1 VFNYVSVSF
10 PLSQNPPQRISSFTL
25 RQERYAHETIKVR
38 FRDWGIRYTSVKPG
52 DPVKCVLR
60 GKNNSREWV
69 GYVHEIRPNITPGAN
84 FTEVTFIG
92 ASYRLKQAK
101 QRVFEKMTA
110 SNIVRQIANEYGFT
124 ARVEDHP
131 RVYDQVVQAGH
142 TELQLMSRL
151 AKQCGYSL
159 RVENTSIYFHSLT
172 SDFTNNRDAALRF
185 KMSDSNSPTG
195 STLYSFNL
203 ILGESTAYKDSY
215 KSAVQVGGV
224 DPVGHNYS
232 LVTNERLN
240 TLNESSATEFFDSFA
255 TNVVAPGFQVAAY
268 EAKAADERNRFPYRA
283 RIQIIGTP
291 EIKPDQPIYLE
302 GIGSNYSGYW
312 IVLYTEHSVVEQS
325 PNILKYTTILDVGA
339 DSIGQAEVWK
349 GENITSPSDVR
360 VRTLVP
366 DTRNVPPNNSSVL
379 TEGTGTYNNSGFTE
393 VSNRATTSNV
403 RPHVWVAANVSDSV
417 NNIDVRNRPEAI
429 VRRLA
434 ARGVL

>member
-1 VFNYVSVSF
+1 MFNYVSVSF

-25 RQERYAHETIKVR
+25 KQERYAHEIIKVK
-38 FRDWGIRYTSVKPG
+38 FRDWGVRYTSVKPG
-52 DPVKCVLR
+52 DPVRCVLR
-60 GKNNSREWV
+60 GKNNSRDWV
-69 GYVHEIRPNITPGAN
+69 GYVHEIKPNITPSAN
-84 FTEVTFIG
+84 FTEVIFIG

-101 QRVFEKMTA
+101 QRVFENITA
-110 SNIVRQIANEYGFT
+110 SNIVRQIASEYGFT
-124 ARVEDHP
+124 AQVEDHP
-131 RVYDQVVQAGH
+131 RIYDQVAQAGH

-159 RVENTSIYFHSLT
+159 RIENTSIYFHSLT
-172 SDFTNNRDAALRF
+172 HDFTDTRDAALRF
-185 KMSDSNSPTG
+185 KMSDANDPTG

-203 ILGESTAYKDSY
+203 ILGDSIAYNDSY

-224 DPVGHNYS
+224 DPAGQNSS
-232 LVTNERLN
+232 LVTNQRLN

-312 IVLYTEHSVVEQS
+312 IVLYTEHSVVES
-325 PNILKYTTILDVGA
+325 APNVLKYTTILDVGA
-339 DSIGQAEVWK
+339 DSIGQADVWRGEV
-349 GENITSPSDVR
+349 ITSPSSVR

-366 DTRNVPPNNSSVL
+366 DTRNVPPNTSSVL
-379 TEGTGTYNNSGFTE
+379 SGGTGTYNNSGFTE
-393 VSNRATTSNV
+393 VTNRETASNV
-403 RPHVWVAANVSDSV
+403 RPHVWVAAAASDSA
-417 NNIDVRNRPEAI
+417 NNIDVRNRPEAV